1 MSKVNFQILNSLE
14 KAASSLSNEAFELV
28 RSFILSKIDADGG
41 FVDRSGKADPYYT
54 VFGLTLAYVF
64 DIKPDIKAF
73 THFLNDWQN
82 KNKVDFVHAI
92 SIVRCNY
99 LLEAIKYAGNLGA
112 LSRFVSKMSF
122 SRKDISKVIGKRIA
136 VKQKQVLNLLNDYKV
151 KSGGYNHLKKNEESA
166 SVYANFLIYGMF
178 EDLNI
183 NKPENKLLAESI
195 LELQLFNG
203 SFVNHPGS
211 KQGIASNTAAG
222 IILLFENGYPVDNST
237 NWLKDQIGPA
247 GGFFAGEE
255 VPVADILSTATSL
268 LALSLTGTATDK
280 IISQAINFVNLHWDE
295 SGGFFG
301 SVADQIPDVEYTFYA
316 LLAVGLLK

>member
-1 MSKVNFQILNSLE
+1 MPKVNFQILNSLE
-14 KAASSLSNEAFELV
+14 NAAGSLSSEAFELV
-28 RSFILSKIDADGG
+28 RSFVASKMHPDGG

-64 DIKPDIKAF
+64 DIKPNIKSF
-73 THFLNDWQN
+73 SHFLENWQS

-99 LLEAIKYAGNLGA
+99 LLEAIKYAGNLGV
-112 LSRFVSKMSF
+112 LSRFVTKMSV
-122 SRKDISKVIGKRIA
+122 SRQDISKLIGKRIA
-136 VKQKQVLNLLNDYKV
+136 SKQKQVLNLLNDYKV
-151 KSGGYNHLKKNEESA
+151 RSGGYNHLKKNEEFA

-195 LELQLFNG
+195 LELQLLNG

-211 KQGIASNTAAG
+211 KHGIASNTAAG

-268 LALSLTGTATDK
+268 LALSLSGTSTNQ
-280 IISQAINFVNLHWDE
+280 IITRAVNFVNLHWDE

-316 LLAVGLLK
+316 LLAVGFLK